1 MAFPQRWLLL
11 GLAIALPAL
20 SAQTT
25 TLNLSTDLITLG
37 IATANL
43 APNQPTLDSG
53 PLLEAAVKYASSHNY
68 TQIVAS
74 PGSYYFLSG
83 SQASAGTHVLLS
95 GVTAALTIDFQGS
108 DLYFSHPEKQKIF
121 LANDANLTLQNF
133 TMDDV
138 QQRYTQLLVT
148 SVNAATGQI
157 QFTVQP
163 GWQNPSALAAL
174 LPTLDPSGAAV
185 TSIFVFRNGQPWV
198 GYTTLPVQLPLTDT
212 ALTLTSATTPAAA
225 GAIQPGDIA
234 VLNLRAGGVGL
245 LATGCTG
252 CTFRNIKIYAGLVG
266 FRSTGLASSLLER
279 VEVMPRPGTDRLV
292 STMADGISPSQSG
305 PNNVLRLCR
314 AIRTLDD
321 GFSPNTYVFA
331 SVQGVLGTRSLQVQ
345 GDASTALN
353 ASYALPNGADVIF
366 QSGTDGSTLGAAVVV
381 SQASAPA
388 VGGLPQL
395 VLNFDRD
402 LPTNLLGTYIYSTDP
417 SWRSGNLLLE
427 RNTAQQ
433 GGWARGMSLWGLMNA
448 TLYGNYVHRSVMGGI
463 GVENTLNAGN
473 WVTPPN
479 VNLTLLNNVI
489 DGTVL
494 APDIHSQ
501 IELGA
506 FQAIARSNAG
516 GPFATAPH
524 QNLALTGNFLADTG
538 RTALWIGNTTGG
550 VADRNY
556 LFDPNN
562 RLNPASAYPAFAAQE
577 QQPLVVE
584 NAPSVSLGTNPVDRA
599 SGRAFVTN
607 TGFQELA
614 AYAPGSTVR
623 LNAYNLGTLPAPTI
637 SLSDADGQSWSLGL
651 AATATHSLDVTLP
664 AGVGLGAAVITVQA
678 GNVTYFG
685 TLFLDSQDNGPALNQ
700 ATYLISPS
708 ATVVPAAGATVPV
721 LVVTQA
727 GQAYSVTDPDAFVAA
742 GNPAPGTGL
751 ISLTLAKNTGSARTT
766 TVVIAGQPITLT
778 QAGASDPVIATPP
791 SSQTVSSGTAAVFTA
806 SMTGAQSYQWYFNG
820 AAIAGAT
827 ASTYTVS
834 GATSANAGTY
844 SVVATNASGSATSP
858 GALLSITNSPPISRL
873 ANLSILT
880 TLSAASPLLT
890 MGTVV
895 GGSGTAGTKA
905 LLIRAAGP
913 SLGALGV
920 PGTISDPEL
929 SVYSGPT
936 VVAANDNWGGTSALL
951 TAFAEVGAFPFI
963 SATSTDAAVYSYA
976 LQGGGYSVQVTG
988 VNGAAGTVIAE
999 IYDST
1004 PAGQFTALTPRLI
1017 NVSVLKTLAAG
1028 ETLTAGFVIEGT
1040 ASKQVLVRA
1049 DGPALALAPFYQ
1061 PGVMA
1066 NPAIALYSN
1075 GNVIA
1080 SNDDWGTPVGPGAA
1094 TATQLNAAFAQVGA
1108 FALPLGSQDAA
1119 ILVTLPPG
1127 LYSAQVSGVNGSA
1140 GQAIVEVYE
1149 VP

>member
-1 MAFPQRWLLL
+1 
-11 GLAIALPAL
+11 
-20 SAQTT
+20 
-25 TLNLSTDLITLG
+25 
-37 IATANL
+37 
-43 APNQPTLDSG
+43 
-53 PLLEAAVKYASSHNY
+53 
-68 TQIVAS
+68 
-74 PGSYYFLSG
+74 
-83 SQASAGTHVLLS
+83 
-95 GVTAALTIDFQGS
+95 
-108 DLYFSHPEKQKIF
+108 
-121 LANDANLTLQNF
+121 
-133 TMDDV
+133 
-138 QQRYTQLLVT
+138 
-148 SVNAATGQI
+148 
-157 QFTVQP
+157 
-163 GWQNPSALAAL
+163 
-174 LPTLDPSGAAV
+174 
-185 TSIFVFRNGQPWV
+185 
-198 GYTTLPVQLPLTDT
+198 
-212 ALTLTSATTPAAA
+212 
-225 GAIQPGDIA
+225 
-234 VLNLRAGGVGL
+234 
-245 LATGCTG
+245 
-252 CTFRNIKIYAGLVG
+252 
-266 FRSTGLASSLLER
+266 
-279 VEVMPRPGTDRLV
+279 
-292 STMADGISPSQSG
+292 
-305 PNNVLRLCR
+305 
-314 AIRTLDD
+314 
-321 GFSPNTYVFA
+321 
-331 SVQGVLGTRSLQVQ
+331 
-345 GDASTALN
+345 
-353 ASYALPNGADVIF
+353 
-366 QSGTDGSTLGAAVVV
+366 
-381 SQASAPA
+381 
-388 VGGLPQL
+388 
-395 VLNFDRD
+395 
-402 LPTNLLGTYIYSTDP
+402 
-417 SWRSGNLLLE
+417 
-427 RNTAQQ
+427 
-433 GGWARGMSLWGLMNA
+433 
-448 TLYGNYVHRSVMGGI
+448 
-463 GVENTLNAGN
+463 
-473 WVTPPN
+473 
-479 VNLTLLNNVI
+479 
-489 DGTVL
+489 
-494 APDIHSQ
+494 
-501 IELGA
+501 
-506 FQAIARSNAG
+506 
-516 GPFATAPH
+516 
-524 QNLALTGNFLADTG
+524 
-538 RTALWIGNTTGG
+538 
-550 VADRNY
+550 
-556 LFDPNN
+556 
-562 RLNPASAYPAFAAQE
+562 
-577 QQPLVVE
+577 
-584 NAPSVSLGTNPVDRA
+584 
-599 SGRAFVTN
+599 
-607 TGFQELA
+607 
-614 AYAPGSTVR
+614 
-623 LNAYNLGTLPAPTI
+623 
-637 SLSDADGQSWSLGL
+637 
-651 AATATHSLDVTLP
+651 
-664 AGVGLGAAVITVQA
+664 VQA

-751 ISLTLAKNTGSARTT
+751 VSLTLAKNTGSARTT

-988 VNGAAGTVIAE
+988 VNGVAGTVIAE

-1004 PAGQFTALTPRLI
+1004 PPVSSPR
-1017 NVSVLKTLAAG
+1017 S
-1028 ETLTAGFVIEGT
+1028 
-1040 ASKQVLVRA
+1040 
-1049 DGPALALAPFYQ
+1049 PALDQRFRPQNAGRGRNPDGGIRHRRHGLQTGARPRGW
-1061 PGVMA
+1061 PGLGAGPVLSA
-1066 NPAIALYSN
+1066 RSDGQSAIALYSN